1 VKFDVGIGAEQRAES
16 PAGREP
22 ADLIGQQQA
31 PLAARE
37 QHGGLLDVGNRRAP
51 GAGLAQRPREL
62 RRHRRLGV
70 GRDADAGVLAPA
82 QEEVA
87 VGREGGFIEGEG
99 GQGEIAAGG
108 LPVLVGDLLDR
119 QAIDQ
124 GNAPRGR

>member
-1 VKFDVGIGAEQRAES
+1 MKFDVGIGAEQRTEP

-51 GAGLAQRPREL
+51 GAGLAQRQGEL

-70 GRDADAGVLAPA
+70 GATLTPALAPA

-87 VGREGGFIEGEG
+87 IGREGGLIEGER
-99 GQGEIAAGG
+99 GQGKIAARR
-108 LPVLVGDLLDR
+108 LPILAGDLLDR

-124 GNAPRGR
+124 GDAPRGR